1 MGVTVTLKYLK
12 ELGDGRYE
20 YRRRVPES
28 CKAAVGKTEW
38 KRVFIARHTAELS
51 RGHAKVDAEFMAE
64 MNAAQTGANS
74 TPPSASPRKAFGAAL
89 RKAESLIEGAI
100 GLDEA
105 EVRELVAEG
114 IAAAYPVDPE
124 DGTPIGVSHEDSLL
138 IRALLNP
145 VKGAPEYSLE
155 DAREL
160 YLKERIWVGEDPRRQ
175 EARKRLAKVFLRASA
190 GGLEAS
196 TLLVDLTRQH
206 ARDVRDNMLTYDKQG
221 GGKIAPDSVK
231 RDLAMMKA
239 VIGHAIREFDLIK
252 NAKNPFEALDI
263 EGTSA
268 GEFAVSAREKRESL
282 PANVVSAMNGKL
294 KGDLR
299 MIWGLLEGTGCRLA
313 EIIGLRIEDVCD
325 VEGHIPDIII
335 RPNPVRRLKNL
346 SSRRSVPIIGDALRA
361 AVEALSEVDS
371 GEYLFPRYARP
382 RGADAVSAVLMKHLR
397 GFTQDRRHSIHSLR
411 HNMKDKLRLVD
422 IEKTVQDLILG
433 HAAPSVGEQYGGA
446 EGRLEVAYRAVKK
459 VAEGQQ

>member
-1 MGVTVTLKYLK
+1 
-12 ELGDGRYE
+12 
-20 YRRRVPES
+20 
-28 CKAAVGKTEW
+28 
-38 KRVFIARHTAELS
+38 
-51 RGHAKVDAEFMAE
+51 
-64 MNAAQTGANS
+64 
-74 TPPSASPRKAFGAAL
+74 
-89 RKAESLIEGAI
+89 
-100 GLDEA
+100 
-105 EVRELVAEG
+105 
-114 IAAAYPVDPE
+114 
-124 DGTPIGVSHEDSLL
+124 
-138 IRALLNP
+138 
-145 VKGAPEYSLE
+145 
-155 DAREL
+155 
-160 YLKERIWVGEDPRRQ
+160 
-175 EARKRLAKVFLRASA
+175 
-190 GGLEAS
+190 
-196 TLLVDLTRQH
+196 
-206 ARDVRDNMLTYDKQG
+206 
-221 GGKIAPDSVK
+221 
-231 RDLAMMKA
+231 
-239 VIGHAIREFDLIK
+239 
-252 NAKNPFEALDI
+252 
-263 EGTSA
+263 
-268 GEFAVSAREKRESL
+268 
-282 PANVVSAMNGKL
+282 MNGKL

-325 VEGHIPDIII
+325 VEGHIPHIII

-382 RGADAVSAVLMKHLR
+382 RGADAASAVLMKHLR